1 VVLEGPAGGAARA
14 EIALENPGPG
24 PLAFKVM
31 VTAPAAYSFVPN
43 SGFLE
48 PGGAANI
55 RVTRFSQPE
64 DPEEPRDKIQ
74 CVSRSV
80 AAEEV
85 SLHDRPEPSVFS
97 GDDVHRVKLL
107 IQYAVGLGAG
117 AGRGGGGGLG
127 VTPDRLGFTVG
138 KMGMRRLVLKNF
150 AATPQAYR
158 VQVTDVESIVATPS
172 VGVLPARSAASV
184 EVSAKLK
191 KPEALHFV
199 KVDWTHMPFEGGLG
213 YGQEDDV
220 FHDSNWTSKVVKL
233 NFKSRRSGL

>member
-1 VVLEGPAGGAARA
+1 MLVLHHERIDVLDPRRIALLIVLANLCVSYIMTSQNEKA
-14 EIALENPGPG
+14 EDLMRRIEREEEQIALENPGPG

-117 AGRGGGGGLG
+117 AGRGGGGGIGKSASEDWGARFGELG
-127 VTPDRLGFTVG
+127 T
-138 KMGMRRLVLKNF
+138 KH
-150 AATPQAYR
+150 
-158 VQVTDVESIVATPS
+158 VATVDLEPLRFS
-172 VGVLPARSAASV
+172 CARS
-184 EVSAKLK
+184 
-191 KPEALHFV
+191 F
-199 KVDWTHMPFEGGLG
+199 T
-213 YGQEDDV
+213 
-220 FHDSNWTSKVVKL
+220 
-233 NFKSRRSGL
+233 